1 MGGPFDT
8 IPFPTLRVSPVGL
21 VPPKDGD
28 FRLIHNL
35 SYPDCDS
42 VNYFINPDICHLNY
56 SSIDEAVSMIQLMG
70 QGTLL
75 AKTDLKSAF
84 RLLPLYPGDFDLLGI
99 KFMADIILTNA
110 CLLVPSFL
118 VLFST
123 NSALFFTLVS

>member
-21 VPPKDGD
+21 VPQKDGD
-28 FRLIHNL
+28 FRLIHHL

-42 VNYFINPDICHLNY
+42 VNYFINPDICHVNY
-56 SSIDEAVSMIQLMG
+56 SSIDEAVCMIQLMG

-84 RLLPLYPGDFDLLGI
+84 RFLSIYPRDFDLLGI
-99 KFMADIILTNA
+99 LMANIILTNA

-123 NSALFFTLVS
+123 N